1 MFPNFLTLV
10 QWELQQSWS
19 YLTCFFLYSTM
30 SMVEFQTIFPNIS
43 LRVRQSLY
51 LHGAERVTFV
61 LRTAVPMTFTSTWKT
76 PACNLHYR
84 TCTDVPV
91 HSSLRHPMLCSR
103 YVKMVIEIHCVSS
116 RFIVRTA
123 CFGIFTCFSRQLAFN
138 TNAQRLKLSGEK
150 KQKYFVSGISN
161 YSKLF
166 SLNSNLFPF
175 FLSLFRLL
183 CMLTR
188 GFLSDPF

>member
-43 LRVRQSLY
+43 LRVRQSLC

-138 TNAQRLKLSGEK
+138 TNAQRFKLSGKKKQEYFEK
-150 KQKYFVSGISN
+150 KKKKNI
-161 YSKLF
+161 
-166 SLNSNLFPF
+166 
-175 FLSLFRLL
+175 LSLESQITPNCFHWTQICSHFSCLYL
-183 CMLTR
+183 GC
-188 GFLSDPF
+188 FVC